1 MRFVESPATATFYN
15 DIRLEFESFLPG
27 RSLSLTRTDD
37 GRNLGPACAGN
48 PKAQKSY
55 DIELRASRL
64 DRKTALETCSELDAD
79 RRLKSGRALRPHS
92 PASPQS
98 ESYQDDIKTT
108 VTADCNDDLAQP
120 IRRELALYPPKGG
133 TYLVELATSA
143 TVEGR
148 AHEIATDFRCVD
160 VEEPSQHMW
169 LQLGYQWGFHE
180 SVDKSESTTV
190 FEALGGMT
198 FPNTEFLSAGVVVG
212 YTFAQH
218 QGLTPPTWQDGLA
231 AGALPDGTIPYSWT
245 RHSFLVGPVF
255 SLEFLPGCR
264 PWWPCSIDFRRW
276 QLLLTVM
283 PLFDAGL
290 IFPDDQAVQ
299 FTTYVADRG
308 GAPIFD
314 PRVTTL
320 VQAGVSRRYDE
331 THDLAILAGVQQS
344 GGWLDFR
351 RLFHLSQNQIGYEG
365 EWTAG
370 VSVRAGWGR

>member
-1 MRFVESPATATFYN
+1 
-15 DIRLEFESFLPG
+15 
-27 RSLSLTRTDD
+27 
-37 GRNLGPACAGN
+37 
-48 PKAQKSY
+48 
-55 DIELRASRL
+55 
-64 DRKTALETCSELDAD
+64 
-79 RRLKSGRALRPHS
+79 
-92 PASPQS
+92 
-98 ESYQDDIKTT
+98 
-108 VTADCNDDLAQP
+108 
-120 IRRELALYPPKGG
+120 
-133 TYLVELATSA
+133 
-143 TVEGR
+143 
-148 AHEIATDFRCVD
+148 
-160 VEEPSQHMW
+160 MW

-198 FPNTEFLSAGVVVG
+198 FPNTEVLSAGVVVG
-212 YTFAQH
+212 YAFAQH

-255 SLEFLPGCR
+255 SFEFLPGCR

-314 PRVTTL
+314 PRVTML
-320 VQAGVSRRYDE
+320 LQAGVSRRYDE

-344 GGWLDFR
+344 GGWFDFR

-370 VSVRAGWGR
+370 VSVQAGWGR